1 MKEEELDWQI
11 YHILAENPGK
21 DEHSLAE
28 LLEVSVKEIQDSFS
42 RLEKALLIEHSPEGT
57 RVLSIP
63 EMLLRC
69 QERYDE
75 RCPFSFDGGIIRLKQ
90 EPRSTDD

>member
-11 YHILAENPGK
+11 YHILADDPGK
-21 DEHSLAE
+21 EEHTLAA
-28 LLEVSVKEIQDSFS
+28 LLEVSVEQVRDSFS
-42 RLEKALLIEHSPEGT
+42 RLEKALLIEHSQKGI

-75 RCPFSFDGGIIRLKQ
+75 RCPFTFESGIIRLKQ
-90 EPRSTDD
+90 GPESTDD